1 MFLLG
6 FNCSMVDGVTANSR
20 EYASCVRL
28 FGHECNR
35 YLRFRAIAAVCTRD
49 AERQPDA

>member
-1 MFLLG
+1 
-6 FNCSMVDGVTANSR
+6 MVKRVAADDR
-20 EYASCVRL
+20 EYDFCVRL

-35 YLRFRAIAAVCTRD
+35 YLRFHAIAAVCTRD